1 MSSDNVIIQF
11 RLICFDS
18 LVANASYLAGNYNSV
33 TGRVSRTKPAQFFIT
48 PEANMA
54 VSLQLETAAVNKLR
68 VALADTSSDSGI
80 VSSYCDYGFG
90 AETVDG
96 HAQVTMSSCTENI
109 DPSVKWFITVYDNT
123 DSLTTEVDFELKV
136 TKFRT

>member
-1 MSSDNVIIQF
+1 MSIYNVIIQF

-18 LVANASYLAGNYNSV
+18 LVANASDLAGNYNSV

-54 VSLQLETAAVNKLR
+54 VSFQLETAAVNKLR
-68 VALADTSSDSGI
+68 VALADTPSDSGI
-80 VSSYCDYGFG
+80 VSSYCGSGFH

-96 HAQVTMSSCTENI
+96 HAQFTMSTCSDNI
-109 DPSVKWFITVYDNT
+109 VPNVKWFITVYDGT
-123 DSLTTEVDFELKV
+123 DSLMTEVDFELKV